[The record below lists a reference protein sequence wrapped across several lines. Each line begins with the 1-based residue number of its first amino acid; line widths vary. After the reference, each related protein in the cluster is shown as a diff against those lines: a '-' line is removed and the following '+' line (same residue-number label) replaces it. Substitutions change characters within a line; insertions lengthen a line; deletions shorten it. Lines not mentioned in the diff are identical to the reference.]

1 MGSLVA
7 FQNAFRFQS
16 LWAIPALVW
25 MLVSVISFV
34 MNQIPFGAELSA
46 AERTRETS
54 VFPVLVVTHVFREIT
69 FRELFSTYLTCV
81 FHTMVLFGMLFI
93 DVRGQKFARAGPEL
107 ALRALHIMGVQLQM
121 SMKLVH

>member
-1 MGSLVA
+1 
-7 FQNAFRFQS
+7 
-16 LWAIPALVW
+16 

-54 VFPVLVVTHVFREIT
+54 VFPVLVVTHVIREIT

-107 ALRALHIMGVQLQM
+107 ALRALHIISVQLQM